1 MPVAVAQSTFLKSF
15 VNWIQEIRIRI
26 IPLQRDD
33 DLKRAC
39 LRSENESTKKDA
51 VEGPF
56 FNFDGEVRP
65 RTGKGDEEDGGL
77 HQQNKITL
85 LAPLVF

>member
-1 MPVAVAQSTFLKSF
+1 MPVAVAQSTCLKVESF
-15 VNWIQEIRIRI
+15 VNWIQEIKIRI

-39 LRSENESTKKDA
+39 LRSEKEGTKKNA

-56 FNFDGEVRP
+56 FDFDGEVRP
-65 RTGKGDEEDGGL
+65 
-77 HQQNKITL
+77 
-85 LAPLVF
+85 